1 MTTRPDPYA
10 ALPEAA
16 VVSSGVGVG
25 HRRAAA
31 GQRRK
36 SAASWAPAARTSARS
51 CRWSGFPDETRSFA
65 VTVYDPDAPTA
76 SGFWHWAVANLPAS
90 VTELPAGAGDGSDLP
105 GDALTLV
112 NDAGARRYIGAAPP
126 AGHGPHRYYVAV
138 HAVDVDKLDLPEDA
152 SPAFLGFNLFQHAI
166 ARAVIHATY
175 EQTVIRLRAPTRPH
189 RSTRRTRPRAA
200 GRRCRRE
207 CAWPTSPRRR

>member
-1 MTTRPDPYA
+1 MTTQPDPYA
-10 ALPEAA
+10 ALPKLPSFHLESASITDGQPLA
-16 VVSSGVGVG
+16 KPQVSGIMGGGGEDVSP
-25 HRRAAA
+25 
-31 GQRRK
+31 QL
-36 SAASWAPAARTSARS
+36 S
-51 CRWSGFPDETRSFA
+51 WSGFPDGTRSFA
-65 VTVYDPDAPTA
+65 VTVYDPDAPTL

-90 VTELPAGAGDGSDLP
+90 VTELAAGVGEGSNLP

-152 SPAFLGFNLFQHAI
+152 SPAFLGFNLFHHAI

-175 EQTVIRLRAPTRPH
+175 EQH
-189 RSTRRTRPRAA
+189 
-200 GRRCRRE
+200 
-207 CAWPTSPRRR
+207 